1 MKKFFF
7 FAAALMVSAAAMAT
21 AEVYTPSQTD
31 YPTETEVKNNNATK
45 TSVDAGATLYTGTAF
60 DVKNAFAT
68 TYQRVGLAANAYS
81 KLTMNGVDI
90 VANDAQWGIQ
100 GNDNP
105 TDADKNNPALSNVA
119 PANGAVFQLDVKQD
133 GVIYVFHKASSNK
146 HYTVFEIL
154 GEEEKNSIGYDFAM
168 ITCPGNDEANK
179 KKVPFLAG
187 VLCKD
192 IITDSLITYSPTVDD
207 GGYVVEDGIVLPEIP
222 MLREDV
228 ATFGKIADS
237 TLVQKNGAYARNGLG
252 VIAFPVIANTTYYV
266 NACGSKMS
274 LAAIAFETGAVT
286 VKVSDGTNEI
296 ELYKREAV
304 ETAVENVEA
313 VKVNKVIENG
323 MLIIEKNGVRY
334 NALGQKL

>member
-31 YPTETEVKNNNATK
+31 YPTEAEAKEGAAK
-45 TSVDAGATLYTGTAF
+45 TAVDAGTVLYTGTAF

-68 TYQRVGLAANAYS
+68 TYQRVGLNANAYTT
-81 KLTMNGVDI
+81 LTMNGSNI
-90 VANDAQWGIQ
+90 VVPDQWGIQ

-105 TDADKNNPALSNVA
+105 KDADGGNPALTNVA
-119 PANGAVFQLDVKQD
+119 PSQGAVYQVDVKQD

-146 HYTVFEIL
+146 HYTVFEIYGTEATSL
-154 GEEEKNSIGYDFAM
+154 GYDFAM
-168 ITCPGNDEANK
+168 ITCPGTAEANQ

-187 VLCKD
+187 ILCKD
-192 IITDSLITYSPTVDD
+192 IITDSLITYSPTVDEN
-207 GGYVVEDGIVLPEIP
+207 GYVVEGGIVFPEIP
-222 MLREDV
+222 LLREDV
-228 ATFGKIADS
+228 PTYGKIADS

-252 VIAFPVIANTTYYV
+252 VIAFPVYANTSYYV

-274 LAAIAFETGAVT
+274 LAAIAFETEAVT

-296 ELYKREAV
+296 ELYSSV
-304 ETAVENVEA
+304 HTAVENVEA

>member
-31 YPTETEVKNNNATK
+31 YPTEAEVKDGTASRTA
-45 TSVDAGATLYTGTAF
+45 VDAGTVLYTGTAF

-68 TYQRVGLAANAYS
+68 TYQRVGLNANAYTT
-81 KLTMNGVDI
+81 LTMNGSNI
-90 VANDAQWGIQ
+90 VVPDQWGIQ

-105 TDADKNNPALSNVA
+105 KDADGGNPALTNVA
-119 PANGAVFQLDVKQD
+119 PSQGAVYQIDVKQD

-146 HYTVFEIL
+146 HYTVFEIYGTEATSL
-154 GEEEKNSIGYDFAM
+154 GYDFAM
-168 ITCPGNDEANK
+168 ITCPGTAEANK
-179 KKVPFLAG
+179 GKVPFLAG
-187 VLCKD
+187 ILCKD
-192 IITDSLITYSPTVDD
+192 IITDTLITYTPTVGDD
-207 GGYVVEDGIVLPEIP
+207 GYVVSGGIVFPEIP
-222 MLREDV
+222 LLREDV
-228 ATFGKIADS
+228 PTYGKIADS

-252 VIAFPVIANTTYYV
+252 VIAFPVAANTSYYV

-274 LAAIAFETGAVT
+274 LAAIAFETEAVT
-286 VKVSDGTNEI
+286 VKVTDGTNEI
-296 ELYKREAV
+296 ELYSSV
-304 ETAVENVEA
+304 HTAVENVEA

>member
-31 YPTETEVKNNNATK
+31 YPTEAEVKDGTASRTA
-45 TSVDAGATLYTGTAF
+45 VDAGTVLYTGTAF

-68 TYQRVGLAANAYS
+68 TYQRVGLNANAYTT
-81 KLTMNGVDI
+81 LTMNGSNI
-90 VANDAQWGIQ
+90 VVPDQWGIQ

-105 TDADKNNPALSNVA
+105 KDADGGNPALTNVA
-119 PANGAVFQLDVKQD
+119 PSQGAVYQIDVKQD

-146 HYTVFEIL
+146 HYTVFEIYGTEATSL
-154 GEEEKNSIGYDFAM
+154 GYDFAM
-168 ITCPGNDEANK
+168 ITCPGTAEANK
-179 KKVPFLAG
+179 GKVPFLAG
-187 VLCKD
+187 ILCKD
-192 IITDSLITYSPTVDD
+192 IITDTLITYTPTVGDD
-207 GGYVVEDGIVLPEIP
+207 GYVVSGGIVFPEIP
-222 MLREDV
+222 LLREDV
-228 ATFGKIADS
+228 PTYGKIADS

-252 VIAFPVIANTTYYV
+252 VIAFPVYAGSSYYV

-274 LAAIAFETGAVT
+274 LAAVAFETEAVT
-286 VKVSDGTNEI
+286 VKVSDGTDEI
-296 ELYKREAV
+296 ELYTREAAP
-304 ETAVENVEA
+304 TAVENVEA

>member
-31 YPTETEVKNNNATK
+31 YPTEQEAKDGAAK
-45 TSVDAGATLYTGTAF
+45 TAVEAGTVFYTGTAF

-68 TYQRVGLAANAYS
+68 TYQRVGLAANQYS

-90 VANDAQWGIQ
+90 VANADQWGIQ

-105 TDADKNNPALSNVA
+105 KDADGGNPALTNVA
-119 PANGAVFQLDVKQD
+119 PSQGAVYQVDVKQD

-146 HYTVFEIL
+146 HYTVFEIYGTEATSL
-154 GEEEKNSIGYDFAM
+154 GYDFAM
-168 ITCPGNDEANK
+168 ITCPGDAEANK
-179 KKVPFLAG
+179 GKVAWLAG
-187 VLCKD
+187 ILCKD
-192 IITDSLITYSPTVDD
+192 IITDSLITYNPTVDAD
-207 GGYVVEDGIVLPEIP
+207 GYVVSGGIVFPEIP

-228 ATFGKIADS
+228 PTYGKIADS

-252 VIAFPVIANTTYYV
+252 VIAFPVAANTSYYV

-274 LAAIAFETGAVT
+274 LAAIAFETEAVT

-296 ELYKREAV
+296 ELYTREAV
-304 ETAVENVEA
+304 TTAVENVEA

>member
-31 YPTETEVKNNNATK
+31 YPTEAEVKDGTASRTA
-45 TSVDAGATLYTGTAF
+45 VDAGTVLYTGTAF

-68 TYQRVGLAANAYS
+68 TYQRVGLNANAYTT
-81 KLTMNGVDI
+81 LTMNGSNI
-90 VANDAQWGIQ
+90 VVPDQWGIQ

-105 TDADKNNPALSNVA
+105 KDADGGNPALTNVA
-119 PANGAVFQLDVKQD
+119 PSQGAVYQIDVKQD

-146 HYTVFEIL
+146 HSTVFGIYGTEATSL
-154 GEEEKNSIGYDFAM
+154 GYDFAM
-168 ITCPGNDEANK
+168 ITCPGTAEANK
-179 KKVPFLAG
+179 GKVPFLAG
-187 VLCKD
+187 ILCKD
-192 IITDSLITYSPTVDD
+192 IITDTLITYTPTVGDD
-207 GGYVVEDGIVLPEIP
+207 GYVVSGGIVFPEIP
-222 MLREDV
+222 LLREDV
-228 ATFGKIADS
+228 PTYGKIADS

-252 VIAFPVIANTTYYV
+252 VIAFPVYAGSSYYV

-274 LAAIAFETGAVT
+274 LAAIAFETEAVT

-296 ELYKREAV
+296 ELYTREAV
-304 ETAVENVEA
+304 TTAVENVEA

>member
-31 YPTETEVKNNNATK
+31 YPTEAEVKDGTASRTA
-45 TSVDAGATLYTGTAF
+45 VDAGTVLYTGTAF

-68 TYQRVGLAANAYS
+68 TYQRVGLNANAYTT
-81 KLTMNGVDI
+81 LTMNGSNI
-90 VANDAQWGIQ
+90 VVPDQWGIQ

-105 TDADKNNPALSNVA
+105 KDADGGNPALTNVA
-119 PANGAVFQLDVKQD
+119 PSQGAVYQIDVKQD

-146 HYTVFEIL
+146 HYTVFEIYGTEATSL
-154 GEEEKNSIGYDFAM
+154 GYDFAM
-168 ITCPGNDEANK
+168 ITCPGTAEANK
-179 KKVPFLAG
+179 GKVPFLAG
-187 VLCKD
+187 ILCKD
-192 IITDSLITYSPTVDD
+192 IITDTLITYTPTVGDD
-207 GGYVVEDGIVLPEIP
+207 GYVVSGGIVFPEIP
-222 MLREDV
+222 LLREDV
-228 ATFGKIADS
+228 PTYGKIADS

-252 VIAFPVIANTTYYV
+252 VIAFPVYANTSYYV

-274 LAAIAFETGAVT
+274 LAAIAFETEAVT

-296 ELYKREAV
+296 ELYSSV
-304 ETAVENVEA
+304 HTAVENVEA

>member
-31 YPTETEVKNNNATK
+31 YPTEAEVKDGTASRTA
-45 TSVDAGATLYTGTAF
+45 VDAGTVLYTGTAF

-68 TYQRVGLAANAYS
+68 TYQRVGLNANAYTT
-81 KLTMNGVDI
+81 LTMNGSNI
-90 VANDAQWGIQ
+90 VVPDQWGIQ

-105 TDADKNNPALSNVA
+105 KDADGGNPALTNVA
-119 PANGAVFQLDVKQD
+119 PSQGAVYQIDVKQD

-146 HYTVFEIL
+146 HYTVFEL
-154 GEEEKNSIGYDFAM
+154 YGTEATSLGYDFAM
-168 ITCPGNDEANK
+168 ITCPGTAEANK
-179 KKVPFLAG
+179 GKVPFLAG
-187 VLCKD
+187 ILCKD
-192 IITDSLITYSPTVDD
+192 IITDTLITYTPTVGDD
-207 GGYVVEDGIVLPEIP
+207 GYVVSGGIVFPEIP
-222 MLREDV
+222 LLREDV
-228 ATFGKIADS
+228 PTYGKIADS

-252 VIAFPVIANTTYYV
+252 VIAFPVYANTSYYV

-274 LAAIAFETGAVT
+274 LAAIAFETEAVT
-286 VKVSDGTNEI
+286 VKVTDGTNEI
-296 ELYKREAV
+296 ELYSSV
-304 ETAVENVEA
+304 HTAVENVEA

>member
-31 YPTETEVKNNNATK
+31 YPTEAEVKDGTASRTA
-45 TSVDAGATLYTGTAF
+45 VDAGTVLYTGTAF

-68 TYQRVGLAANAYS
+68 TYQRVGLNANAYTT
-81 KLTMNGVDI
+81 LTMNGSNI
-90 VANDAQWGIQ
+90 VVPDQWGIQ

-105 TDADKNNPALSNVA
+105 KDADGGNPALTNVA
-119 PANGAVFQLDVKQD
+119 PSQGAVYQIDVKQD

-146 HYTVFEIL
+146 HYTVFEIYGTEATSL
-154 GEEEKNSIGYDFAM
+154 GYDFAM
-168 ITCPGNDEANK
+168 ITCPGTAEANK
-179 KKVPFLAG
+179 GKVPFLAG
-187 VLCKD
+187 ILCKD
-192 IITDSLITYSPTVDD
+192 IITDTLITYTPTVGDD
-207 GGYVVEDGIVLPEIP
+207 GYVVSGGIVFPEIP
-222 MLREDV
+222 LLREDV
-228 ATFGKIADS
+228 PTYGKIADS

-252 VIAFPVIANTTYYV
+252 VIAFPVYAGSSYYV

-274 LAAIAFETGAVT
+274 LAAIAFETEAVT
-286 VKVSDGTNEI
+286 VKVSDGTKEI
-296 ELYKREAV
+296 ELYTREAV
-304 ETAVENVEA
+304 TTAVENVEA

>member
-31 YPTETEVKNNNATK
+31 YPTEAEVKDGTASRTA
-45 TSVDAGATLYTGTAF
+45 VDAGTVLYTGTAF

-68 TYQRVGLAANAYS
+68 TYQRVGLNANAYTT
-81 KLTMNGVDI
+81 LTMNGSNI
-90 VANDAQWGIQ
+90 VVPDQWGIQ

-105 TDADKNNPALSNVA
+105 KDADGGNPALTNVA
-119 PANGAVFQLDVKQD
+119 PSQGAVYQVDVKQD

-146 HYTVFEIL
+146 HYTVFEIYGTEATSL
-154 GEEEKNSIGYDFAM
+154 GYDFAM
-168 ITCPGNDEANK
+168 ITCPGTAEANK
-179 KKVPFLAG
+179 GKVPFLAG
-187 VLCKD
+187 ILCKD
-192 IITDSLITYSPTVDD
+192 IITDSLITYNPTVDAD
-207 GGYVVEDGIVLPEIP
+207 GYVVSGGIVFPEIP

-228 ATFGKIADS
+228 PTYGKIADS

-252 VIAFPVIANTTYYV
+252 VIAFPVYAGSSYYV

-274 LAAIAFETGAVT
+274 LAAVAFETEAVT

-296 ELYKREAV
+296 ELYTREAV
-304 ETAVENVEA
+304 TTAVENVEV

>member
-31 YPTETEVKNNNATK
+31 YPTEAEVKDGTASRTA
-45 TSVDAGATLYTGTAF
+45 VDAGVVFYTGTAF
-60 DVKNAFAT
+60 DVKNAFST
-68 TYQRVGLAANAYS
+68 SYQRVGLNANAYTT
-81 KLTMNGVDI
+81 LTMNGSNI
-90 VANDAQWGIQ
+90 VVPDQWGIQ

-105 TDADKNNPALSNVA
+105 KDADGGNPALTNVA
-119 PANGAVFQLDVKQD
+119 PSQGAVYQIDVKQD

-146 HYTVFEIL
+146 HYTVFEL
-154 GEEEKNSIGYDFAM
+154 YGTEATSLGYDFAM
-168 ITCPGNDEANK
+168 ITCPGTAEANK
-179 KKVPFLAG
+179 GKVPFLAG
-187 VLCKD
+187 ILCKD
-192 IITDSLITYSPTVDD
+192 IITDTLITYSPTVDEN
-207 GGYVVEDGIVLPEIP
+207 GYVVEGGIVFPEIP
-222 MLREDV
+222 LLREDV
-228 ATFGKIADS
+228 PTYGKIADS

-252 VIAFPVIANTTYYV
+252 VIAFPVYANTSYYV

-274 LAAIAFETGAVT
+274 LAAIAFETEAVT
-286 VKVSDGTNEI
+286 VKVTDGTNEI
-296 ELYKREAV
+296 ELYSSV
-304 ETAVENVEA
+304 HTAVENVEA

>member
-21 AEVYTPSQTD
+21 AEVYTPNQTN
-31 YPTETEVKNNNATK
+31 YPTEAEAKEGAAK
-45 TSVDAGATLYTGTAF
+45 TAVDAGTVLYTGTAF

-68 TYQRVGLAANAYS
+68 TYQRVGLAANQYS

-90 VANDAQWGIQ
+90 VANADQWGIQ

-105 TDADKNNPALSNVA
+105 KDADGGNPALTNVA
-119 PANGAVFQLDVKQD
+119 PSQGAVYQVDVKQD

-146 HYTVFEIL
+146 HYTVFEIYN
-154 GEEEKNSIGYDFAM
+154 GEATSMGYDFAM
-168 ITCPGNDEANK
+168 ITCPGDAEANK
-179 KKVPFLAG
+179 GKVAWLAG
-187 VLCKD
+187 ILCKD
-192 IITDSLITYSPTVDD
+192 IITDSLITYNPTVDAD
-207 GGYVVEDGIVLPEIP
+207 GYVVSGGIVFPEIP

-228 ATFGKIADS
+228 PTYGKIADS

-252 VIAFPVIANTTYYV
+252 VIAFPVYAGSSYYV

-274 LAAIAFETGAVT
+274 LAAIAFETEAVT
-286 VKVSDGTNEI
+286 VKVTDGTNEI
-296 ELYKREAV
+296 ELYSSV
-304 ETAVENVEA
+304 HTAVENVEA

>member
-31 YPTETEVKNNNATK
+31 YPTEAEVKDGTASRTA
-45 TSVDAGATLYTGTAF
+45 VDAGTVLYTGTAF

-68 TYQRVGLAANAYS
+68 TYQRVGLNANAYTT
-81 KLTMNGVDI
+81 LTMNGSNI
-90 VANDAQWGIQ
+90 VVPDQWGIQ

-105 TDADKNNPALSNVA
+105 KDADGGNPALTNVA
-119 PANGAVFQLDVKQD
+119 PSQGAVYQIDVKQD

-146 HYTVFEIL
+146 HYTVFEIYGTEATSL
-154 GEEEKNSIGYDFAM
+154 GYDFAM
-168 ITCPGNDEANK
+168 ITCPGTAEANK
-179 KKVPFLAG
+179 GKVPFLAG
-187 VLCKD
+187 ILCKD
-192 IITDSLITYSPTVDD
+192 IITDTLITYTPTVGDD
-207 GGYVVEDGIVLPEIP
+207 GYVVSGGIVFPEIP
-222 MLREDV
+222 LLREDV
-228 ATFGKIADS
+228 PTYGKIADS

-252 VIAFPVIANTTYYV
+252 VIAFPVYANTSYYV

-274 LAAIAFETGAVT
+274 LAAIAFETEAVT
-286 VKVSDGTNEI
+286 VKVSDGTKEI
-296 ELYKREAV
+296 ELYSSV
-304 ETAVENVEA
+304 HTAVENVEA

>member
-31 YPTETEVKNNNATK
+31 YPTEAEVKDGTASRTA
-45 TSVDAGATLYTGTAF
+45 VDAGTVLYTGTAF

-68 TYQRVGLAANAYS
+68 TYQRVGLNANAYTT
-81 KLTMNGVDI
+81 LTMNGSNI
-90 VANDAQWGIQ
+90 VVPDQWGIQ

-105 TDADKNNPALSNVA
+105 KDADGGNPALTNVA
-119 PANGAVFQLDVKQD
+119 PSQGAVYQIDVKQD

-146 HYTVFEIL
+146 HYTVFEIYGTEATSL
-154 GEEEKNSIGYDFAM
+154 GYDFAM
-168 ITCPGNDEANK
+168 ITCPGTAEANK
-179 KKVPFLAG
+179 GKVEWLAG

-192 IITDSLITYSPTVDD
+192 IITDSLITYNPAAD
-207 GGYVVEDGIVLPEIP
+207 GDGYVIENGIVFPEIP
-222 MLREDV
+222 LLREDV
-228 ATFGKIADS
+228 PTYGKIADS

-252 VIAFPVIANTTYYV
+252 VIAFPVYAGSSYYV

-274 LAAIAFETGAVT
+274 LAAVAFETEAVT
-286 VKVSDGTNEI
+286 VKVSDGTDEI
-296 ELYKREAV
+296 ELYTREAAP
-304 ETAVENVEA
+304 TAVENVEA

>member
-31 YPTETEVKNNNATK
+31 YPTEAEVKDGTASRTA
-45 TSVDAGATLYTGTAF
+45 VDAGTVLYTGTAF

-68 TYQRVGLAANAYS
+68 TYQRVGLNANAYTT
-81 KLTMNGVDI
+81 LTMNGSNI
-90 VANDAQWGIQ
+90 VVPDQWGIQ

-105 TDADKNNPALSNVA
+105 KDADGGNPALTNVA
-119 PANGAVFQLDVKQD
+119 PSQGAVYQIDVKQD

-146 HYTVFEIL
+146 HYTVFEIYGTEATSL
-154 GEEEKNSIGYDFAM
+154 GYDFAM
-168 ITCPGNDEANK
+168 ITCPGTAEANK
-179 KKVPFLAG
+179 GKVPFLAG
-187 VLCKD
+187 ILCKD
-192 IITDSLITYSPTVDD
+192 IITDTLITYTPTVGDD
-207 GGYVVEDGIVLPEIP
+207 GYVVSGGIVFPEIP
-222 MLREDV
+222 LLREDV
-228 ATFGKIADS
+228 PTYGKIADS

-252 VIAFPVIANTTYYV
+252 VIAFPVYAGSSYYV

-274 LAAIAFETGAVT
+274 LAAIAFETEAVT
-286 VKVSDGTNEI
+286 VKFSNETKET
-296 ELYKREAV
+296 ELYTREAV
-304 ETAVENVEA
+304 TTAVENVEA

>member
-31 YPTETEVKNNNATK
+31 YPTEAEVKSETASRTA
-45 TSVDAGATLYTGTAF
+45 VDAGTVLYTGTAF

-68 TYQRVGLAANAYS
+68 TYQRVGLNANAYTT
-81 KLTMNGVDI
+81 LTMNGSNI
-90 VANDAQWGIQ
+90 VVPDQWGIQ

-105 TDADKNNPALSNVA
+105 KDADGGNPALTNVA
-119 PANGAVFQLDVKQD
+119 PSQGAVYQIDVKQD

-146 HYTVFEIL
+146 HYTVFEIYGTEATSL
-154 GEEEKNSIGYDFAM
+154 GYDFAM
-168 ITCPGNDEANK
+168 ITCPGNAEANK
-179 KKVPFLAG
+179 GKVPFLSG
-187 VLCKD
+187 ILCKD
-192 IITDSLITYSPTVDD
+192 IITDTLITYTPTVGDD
-207 GGYVVEDGIVLPEIP
+207 GYVVSGGIVFPEIP
-222 MLREDV
+222 LLREDV
-228 ATFGKIADS
+228 PTYGKIADS

-252 VIAFPVIANTTYYV
+252 VIAFPVYANTSYYV

-274 LAAIAFETGAVT
+274 LAAVAFETEAVT

-296 ELYKREAV
+296 ELYTREAV
-304 ETAVENVEA
+304 TTAVENVEA

>member
-7 FAAALMVSAAAMAT
+7 FAAALMVSAAALAT

-31 YPTETEVKNNNATK
+31 YPTEAEVKDGTASRTA
-45 TSVDAGATLYTGTAF
+45 VDAGTVLYTGTAF

-68 TYQRVGLAANAYS
+68 TYQRVGLNANAYTT
-81 KLTMNGVDI
+81 LTMNGSNI
-90 VANDAQWGIQ
+90 VVPDQWGIQ

-105 TDADKNNPALSNVA
+105 KDADGGNPALTNVA
-119 PANGAVFQLDVKQD
+119 PSQGAVYQIDVKQD

-146 HYTVFEIL
+146 HYTVFEIYGTEATSL
-154 GEEEKNSIGYDFAM
+154 GYDFAM
-168 ITCPGNDEANK
+168 ITCPGTAEANK
-179 KKVPFLAG
+179 GKVPFLAG
-187 VLCKD
+187 ILCKD
-192 IITDSLITYSPTVDD
+192 IITDTLITYTPTVGDD
-207 GGYVVEDGIVLPEIP
+207 GYVVSGGIVFPEIP
-222 MLREDV
+222 LLREDV
-228 ATFGKIADS
+228 PTYGKIADS

-252 VIAFPVIANTTYYV
+252 VIAFPVYANTSYYV

-274 LAAIAFETGAVT
+274 LAAVAFETEAVT

-296 ELYKREAV
+296 ELYSSV
-304 ETAVENVEA
+304 HTAVENVEA

>member
-31 YPTETEVKNNNATK
+31 YPTEAEVKAETASR
-45 TSVDAGATLYTGTAF
+45 TAVAAGTVLYTGTAF

-68 TYQRVGLAANAYS
+68 TYQRVGLNANAYTT
-81 KLTMNGVDI
+81 LTMNGSNI
-90 VANDAQWGIQ
+90 VVPDQWGIQ

-105 TDADKNNPALSNVA
+105 KDADGGNPALTNVA
-119 PANGAVFQLDVKQD
+119 PSQGAVYQIDVKQD

-146 HYTVFEIL
+146 HYTVFEIYGTEATSL
-154 GEEEKNSIGYDFAM
+154 GYDFAM
-168 ITCPGNDEANK
+168 ITCPGTAEANK
-179 KKVPFLAG
+179 GKVPFLAG
-187 VLCKD
+187 ILCKD
-192 IITDSLITYSPTVDD
+192 IITDTLITYTPTVGDD
-207 GGYVVEDGIVLPEIP
+207 GYVVSGGIVFPEIP
-222 MLREDV
+222 LLREDV
-228 ATFGKIADS
+228 PTYGKIADS

-252 VIAFPVIANTTYYV
+252 VIAFPVYAGSSYYV

-274 LAAIAFETGAVT
+274 LAAIAFETEAVT

-296 ELYKREAV
+296 ELYTREAV
-304 ETAVENVEA
+304 TTAVENVEA

>member
-31 YPTETEVKNNNATK
+31 YPTEAEVKDGATR
-45 TSVDAGATLYTGTAF
+45 TAVDAGVVFYTGTAF
-60 DVKNAFAT
+60 DVKNAFST
-68 TYQRVGLAANAYS
+68 SYQRVGLNANAYTT
-81 KLTMNGVDI
+81 LTMNGSNI
-90 VANDAQWGIQ
+90 VVPDQWGIQ

-105 TDADKNNPALSNVA
+105 KDADGGNPALTNVA
-119 PANGAVFQLDVKQD
+119 PSQGAVYQIDVKQD

-146 HYTVFEIL
+146 HYTVFEIYGTEATSL
-154 GEEEKNSIGYDFAM
+154 DYDFAM
-168 ITCPGNDEANK
+168 ITCPGTAEANQ

-187 VLCKD
+187 ILCKD
-192 IITDSLITYSPTVDD
+192 IITDSLITYSPTVDEN
-207 GGYVVEDGIVLPEIP
+207 GYVVEGGIVFPEIP
-222 MLREDV
+222 LLREDV
-228 ATFGKIADS
+228 PTYGKIADS

-252 VIAFPVIANTTYYV
+252 VIAFPVYAGSSYYV

-274 LAAIAFETGAVT
+274 LAAIAFETEAVT

-296 ELYKREAV
+296 ELYTREAV
-304 ETAVENVEA
+304 TTAVENVEA

>member
-31 YPTETEVKNNNATK
+31 YPTEAEVKDGTASRTA
-45 TSVDAGATLYTGTAF
+45 VDAGTVLYTGTAF

-68 TYQRVGLAANAYS
+68 TYQRVGLNANAYTT
-81 KLTMNGVDI
+81 LTMNGSNI
-90 VANDAQWGIQ
+90 VVPDQWGIQ

-105 TDADKNNPALSNVA
+105 KDADGGNPALTNVA
-119 PANGAVFQLDVKQD
+119 PSQGAVYQIDVKQD

-146 HYTVFEIL
+146 HYTVFEIYGTEATSL
-154 GEEEKNSIGYDFAM
+154 GYDFAM
-168 ITCPGNDEANK
+168 ITWPGTAEANK
-179 KKVPFLAG
+179 GKVPFLAG
-187 VLCKD
+187 ILCKD
-192 IITDSLITYSPTVDD
+192 IITDTLITYTPTVGDD
-207 GGYVVEDGIVLPEIP
+207 GYVVSGGIVFPEIP
-222 MLREDV
+222 LLREDV
-228 ATFGKIADS
+228 PTYGKIADS

-252 VIAFPVIANTTYYV
+252 VIAFPVYAGSSYYV

-274 LAAIAFETGAVT
+274 LAAIAFETEAVT
-286 VKVSDGTNEI
+286 VKVTDGTNEI
-296 ELYKREAV
+296 ELYTREAAP
-304 ETAVENVEA
+304 TAVENVEA

>member
-31 YPTETEVKNNNATK
+31 YPTEAEVKDGTASRTA
-45 TSVDAGATLYTGTAF
+45 VDAGTVLYTGTAF

-68 TYQRVGLAANAYS
+68 TYQRVGLNANAYTT
-81 KLTMNGVDI
+81 LTMNGSNI
-90 VANDAQWGIQ
+90 VVPDQWGIQ

-105 TDADKNNPALSNVA
+105 KDADGGNPALTNVA
-119 PANGAVFQLDVKQD
+119 PSQGAVYQIDVKQD

-146 HYTVFEIL
+146 HYTVFEIYGTEATSL
-154 GEEEKNSIGYDFAM
+154 GYDFAM
-168 ITCPGNDEANK
+168 ITCPGTAEANK
-179 KKVPFLAG
+179 GKVPFLAG
-187 VLCKD
+187 ILCKD
-192 IITDSLITYSPTVDD
+192 IITDTLITYTPTVGDD
-207 GGYVVEDGIVLPEIP
+207 GYVVSGGIVFPEIP
-222 MLREDV
+222 LLREDV
-228 ATFGKIADS
+228 PTYGKIADS

-252 VIAFPVIANTTYYV
+252 VIAFPVYAGSSYYV

-274 LAAIAFETGAVT
+274 LAAVAFETEAVT
-286 VKVSDGTNEI
+286 VKVTDGTNEI
-296 ELYKREAV
+296 ELYTREAAP
-304 ETAVENVEA
+304 TAVENVEA

>member
-31 YPTETEVKNNNATK
+31 YPTEAEVKDGAARTA
-45 TSVDAGATLYTGTAF
+45 VDAGTVLYTGTAF

-68 TYQRVGLAANAYS
+68 TYQRVGLNANAYTT
-81 KLTMNGVDI
+81 LTMNGSNI
-90 VANDAQWGIQ
+90 VVPDQWGIQ

-105 TDADKNNPALSNVA
+105 KDADGGNPALTNVA
-119 PANGAVFQLDVKQD
+119 PSQGAVYQIDVKQD

-146 HYTVFEIL
+146 HYTVFEIYGTEATSL
-154 GEEEKNSIGYDFAM
+154 DYDFAM
-168 ITCPGNDEANK
+168 ITCPGTAEANK
-179 KKVPFLAG
+179 GKGPFLAG
-187 VLCKD
+187 ILCTH
-192 IITDSLITYSPTVDD
+192 IITDSLITYNPAAD
-207 GGYVVEDGIVLPEIP
+207 GDGYVIENGIVFPEIP
-222 MLREDV
+222 LLREDV
-228 ATFGKIADS
+228 PTYGKIADS

-252 VIAFPVIANTTYYV
+252 VIAFPVYANTSYYV

-274 LAAIAFETGAVT
+274 LAAVAFETEAVT

-296 ELYKREAV
+296 ELYTREAV
-304 ETAVENVEA
+304 TTAVENVEA

>member
-21 AEVYTPSQTD
+21 AEVYTPNQTN
-31 YPTETEVKNNNATK
+31 YPTEAEVKDGTASRTA
-45 TSVDAGATLYTGTAF
+45 VDAGTVLYTGTAF

-68 TYQRVGLAANAYS
+68 TYQRVGLNANAYTT
-81 KLTMNGVDI
+81 LTMNGSNI
-90 VANDAQWGIQ
+90 VVPDQWGIQ

-105 TDADKNNPALSNVA
+105 KDADGGNPALTNVA
-119 PANGAVFQLDVKQD
+119 PSQGAVYQVDVKQD

-146 HYTVFEIL
+146 HYTVFEIYGTEATSL
-154 GEEEKNSIGYDFAM
+154 GYDFAM
-168 ITCPGNDEANK
+168 ITCPGTAEANK
-179 KKVPFLAG
+179 GKVPFLAG
-187 VLCKD
+187 ILCKD
-192 IITDSLITYSPTVDD
+192 IITDTLITYNPTVDAD
-207 GGYVVEDGIVLPEIP
+207 GYVVSGGIVFPEIP
-222 MLREDV
+222 LLREDV
-228 ATFGKIADS
+228 PTYGKIADS

-252 VIAFPVIANTTYYV
+252 VIAFPVYAGSSYYV

-274 LAAIAFETGAVT
+274 LAAIAFETEAVT
-286 VKVSDGTNEI
+286 VKVTDGTNEI
-296 ELYKREAV
+296 ELYTREAAP
-304 ETAVENVEA
+304 TAVENVEA

>member
-31 YPTETEVKNNNATK
+31 YPTEAEVKDGTASRTA
-45 TSVDAGATLYTGTAF
+45 VDAGTVLYTGTAF

-68 TYQRVGLAANAYS
+68 TYQRVGLNANAYTT
-81 KLTMNGVDI
+81 LTMNGSNI
-90 VANDAQWGIQ
+90 VVPDQWGIQ

-105 TDADKNNPALSNVA
+105 KDADGGNPALTNVA
-119 PANGAVFQLDVKQD
+119 PSQGAVYQIDVKQD

-146 HYTVFEIL
+146 HYTVFEL
-154 GEEEKNSIGYDFAM
+154 YGTEATSLGYDFAM
-168 ITCPGNDEANK
+168 ITCPGTAEANK
-179 KKVPFLAG
+179 GKVPFLAG
-187 VLCKD
+187 ILCKD
-192 IITDSLITYSPTVDD
+192 IITDTLITYTPTVGDD
-207 GGYVVEDGIVLPEIP
+207 GYVVSGGIVFPEIP
-222 MLREDV
+222 LLREDV
-228 ATFGKIADS
+228 PTYGKIADS

-252 VIAFPVIANTTYYV
+252 VIAFPVYANTSYYV

-274 LAAIAFETGAVT
+274 LAAVAFETEAVT
-286 VKVSDGTNEI
+286 VKVTDGTNEI
-296 ELYKREAV
+296 ELYSSV
-304 ETAVENVEA
+304 HTAVENVEA

>member
-31 YPTETEVKNNNATK
+31 YPTEAEVKDGTASRTA
-45 TSVDAGATLYTGTAF
+45 VDAGTVLYTGTAF

-68 TYQRVGLAANAYS
+68 TYQRVGLNANAYTT
-81 KLTMNGVDI
+81 LTMNGSNI
-90 VANDAQWGIQ
+90 VVPDQWGIQ

-105 TDADKNNPALSNVA
+105 KDADGGNPALTNVA
-119 PANGAVFQLDVKQD
+119 PSQGAVYQVDVKQD

-146 HYTVFEIL
+146 HYTVFEIYGTEATSL
-154 GEEEKNSIGYDFAM
+154 GYDFAM
-168 ITCPGNDEANK
+168 ITCPGTAEANQ

-187 VLCKD
+187 ILCKD
-192 IITDSLITYSPTVDD
+192 IITDSLITYSPDVDEN
-207 GGYVVEDGIVLPEIP
+207 GYVVAGGIVFPEIP
-222 MLREDV
+222 LLREDV
-228 ATFGKIADS
+228 PTYGKIADS

-252 VIAFPVIANTTYYV
+252 VIAFPVYANTSYYV

-274 LAAIAFETGAVT
+274 LAAIAFETEAVT
-286 VKVSDGTNEI
+286 VKVTDGTNEI
-296 ELYKREAV
+296 ELYTREAAP
-304 ETAVENVEA
+304 TAVENVEA

-323 MLIIEKNGVRY
+323 MLIIEKKGVRY

>member
-31 YPTETEVKNNNATK
+31 YPTEAEVKAEPASRTA
-45 TSVDAGATLYTGTAF
+45 VDAGTVLYTGTAF

-68 TYQRVGLAANAYS
+68 TYQRVGLNANAYTT
-81 KLTMNGVDI
+81 LTMNGSNI
-90 VANDAQWGIQ
+90 VVPDQWGIQ

-105 TDADKNNPALSNVA
+105 KDADGGNPALTNVA
-119 PANGAVFQLDVKQD
+119 PSQGAVYQIDVKQD

-146 HYTVFEIL
+146 HYTVFEIYGTEATSL
-154 GEEEKNSIGYDFAM
+154 GYDFAM
-168 ITCPGNDEANK
+168 ITCPGTAEANK
-179 KKVPFLAG
+179 GKVPFLAG
-187 VLCKD
+187 ILCKD
-192 IITDSLITYSPTVDD
+192 IITDTLITYNPTVDAD
-207 GGYVVEDGIVLPEIP
+207 GYVVSGGIVFPEIP

-228 ATFGKIADS
+228 PTYGKIADS

-252 VIAFPVIANTTYYV
+252 VIAFPVYAGSSYYV

-274 LAAIAFETGAVT
+274 LAAIAFETEAVT
-286 VKVSDGTNEI
+286 VKVSDGTKEI
-296 ELYKREAV
+296 ELYTREAV
-304 ETAVENVEA
+304 TTAVENVEA

>member
-31 YPTETEVKNNNATK
+31 YPTETEAEAGTPK
-45 TSVDAGATLYTGTAF
+45 TAVDADSVLYTGTAF

-105 TDADKNNPALSNVA
+105 KDEGNGNPALTNVA
-119 PANGAVFQLDVKQD
+119 PAQGAVFQLDVKQD

-146 HYTVFEIL
+146 HYTVFEIF
-154 GEEEKNSIGYDFAM
+154 GNEKTSIGYDFAM
-168 ITCPGNDEANK
+168 ITCPGNAEANK

-192 IITDSLITYSPTVDD
+192 IITDSLITYSPTVDEN
-207 GGYVVEDGIVLPEIP
+207 GYVVDSGIVLPEIP

-228 ATFGKIADS
+228 PTYGKIADS

-252 VIAFPVIANTTYYV
+252 VIAFPVAANTSYYV

-274 LAAIAFETGAVT
+274 LAAIAFETEAVT

-296 ELYKREAV
+296 ELYSSV
-304 ETAVENVEA
+304 HTAVENVEA